1 MAVLRVREPFS
12 CDIAGTTRVYRQGD
26 LLDSSDPVA
35 TPQRVAMFLEPVE
48 EAARRSVSATYE
60 QATAAPNE
68 RRNLPPRKK
77 AETDG

>member
-12 CDIAGTTRVYRQGD
+12 CDIGGVQRIYRLGD
-26 LLDSSDPVA
+26 LVSSEDPVA

-48 EAARRSVSATYE
+48 EAARRSVSVE

-68 RRNLPPRKK
+68 RRLISTRKR
-77 AETDG
+77 TVPDGA